1 MDDEEQG
8 QFDIVTIGERLRLA
22 REGKELSLD
31 DVARQTRIPI
41 RHLQHIEA
49 EDWDALP
56 APTYAIGFTRN
67 YANAVGLDGSAIANE
82 LRDSIDGPRR
92 RAPAPEYFE
101 PADPARVPP
110 RPLAI
115 IAAVLAVLLIGG
127 YLLWRSTLG
136 DESVS
141 VPVTE
146 APAPPP
152 AAAPAPAAP
161 AAIAP
166 QAAAGQSVTLTATG
180 EVWLRITEGPSGATL
195 FSGSLTAG
203 QTYQVPATAQQPM
216 IRTGRPQMLRASV
229 GATDI
234 GPLAPTEVVVDDL
247 SLKPEDIAARAQA
260 STSPPAPAAPPGA
273 ASPTNP
279 LALPPAN

>member
-1 MDDEEQG
+1 MDEEEQG
-8 QFDIVTIGERLRLA
+8 QFEIATIGERLRQA
-22 REGKELSLD
+22 REGKDMSLD

-41 RHLQHIEA
+41 RHLQHIEN

-92 RAPAPEYFE
+92 RMPAPEYFE

-115 IAAVLAVLLIGG
+115 IAAVVAILLIGA
-127 YLLWRSTLG
+127 YLIWRGTLG
-136 DESVS
+136 DEPVS

-146 APAPPP
+146 AEAPPP
-152 AAAPAPAAP
+152 ATAPGPAALT
-161 AAIAP
+161 AVAP
-166 QAAAGQSVTLTATG
+166 QAVAGQSIALTATG
-180 EVWLRITEGPSGATL
+180 DVWLRVTEGPSGATL

-203 QTYQVPATAQQPM
+203 QTYQVPATALAPV

-229 GATDI
+229 GANDL
-234 GPLAPTEVVVDDL
+234 GPLAPTETVVDDL
-247 SLKPEDIAARAQA
+247 SLKAEDIAARARSA
-260 STSPPAPAAPPGA
+260 PPAPAPATALAPSPA
-273 ASPTNP
+273 APIAPTPN
-279 LALPPAN
+279 